1 MAKKIVFIEEAYS
14 DIYNIGEYYLEFSE
28 LLKQKF
34 EKDLFSTIEP
44 IAVLPI
50 SYHIYKKIYRSIRLS
65 VFPFNVYYKE
75 DLDFI
80 IIVAVI
86 HSKRSNSFRNKRLK

>member
-44 IAVLPI
+44 IAALPI
-50 SYHIYKKIYRSIRLS
+50 SYHIYKKIYRNIRLS

-75 DLDFI
+75 DPDFNH
-80 IIVAVI
+80 
-86 HSKRSNSFRNKRLK
+86 HSCSYSLQKK